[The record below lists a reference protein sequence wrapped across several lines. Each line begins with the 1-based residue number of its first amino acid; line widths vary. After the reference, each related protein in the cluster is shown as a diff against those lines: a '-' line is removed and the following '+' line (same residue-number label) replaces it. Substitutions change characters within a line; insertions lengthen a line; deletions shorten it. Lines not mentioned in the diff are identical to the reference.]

1 MLVYRISADAAFEI
15 LLWRS
20 QQTNTKLRALAAQVV
35 AELDTLRYQPDSL
48 RREFDHLL
56 LSVHE
61 RVRGRTIDNAAE
73 NLADGRPNLQQFAPP
88 GSTLRF

>member
-1 MLVYRISADAAFEI
+1 MLVYRISSDAAFEI

-56 LSVHE
+56 LTVHD
-61 RVRGRTIDNAAE
+61 RVGTPATDNVAEFLRRSRT
-73 NLADGRPNLQQFAPP
+73 NLQVSAPSS
-88 GSTLRF
+88 GC